1 MGNRILIVDDDVD
14 FVDKIREK
22 LELEKYEVVAAFD
35 GEDGLEKAES
45 EYPDLIILDVVLPKM
60 NGYAFIAQVWQKES
74 LRSIPIIIVTAYE
87 ALIKFVEI
95 EGVKDHLIKPFPIKE
110 LLFRIRKYI
119 GEVKSKKI
127 LLVDNDEEHI
137 RTLEPKLRAFRYA
150 VVIAMTGKEGL
161 EKSKK
166 ERPDLI
172 LMNAL
177 ITEMDGYE
185 FLKAIKRDPE
195 SARIP
200 IVTLS
205 PRGMMDLFVTLGA
218 EETVALPFDG
228 LELAGK
234 INFLLKNKTV
244 VYCTD
249 EFTLDR
255 IVNPLKDRD
264 FDVHTVADEESL
276 LKSVNEIRYKVIV
289 LYLPIIKSEPE
300 DLIKKI
306 RDSRG
311 KDSIIIVFSNAKVK
325 GTEKDNI
332 AVIREIKRR
341 WLKANADAF
350 FDLRIA
356 DNDFPVLLDSSIGTD
371 VDMGAKF
378 Y

>member
-22 LELEKYEVVAAFD
+22 LELEKYEVIAAFD

-119 GEVKSKKI
+119 GEVKAKKI
-127 LLVDNDEEHI
+127 LLIDNDEEHI

-172 LMNAL
+172 VMNAL

-195 SARIP
+195 IARIP

-218 EETVALPFDG
+218 EETFALPFDG
-228 LELAGK
+228 LELAGR
-234 INFLLKNKTV
+234 INFLLKNKAV

-276 LKSVNEIRYKVIV
+276 LKSIGEIRYKVIV
-289 LYLPIIKSEPE
+289 LYLPVIKSEPE